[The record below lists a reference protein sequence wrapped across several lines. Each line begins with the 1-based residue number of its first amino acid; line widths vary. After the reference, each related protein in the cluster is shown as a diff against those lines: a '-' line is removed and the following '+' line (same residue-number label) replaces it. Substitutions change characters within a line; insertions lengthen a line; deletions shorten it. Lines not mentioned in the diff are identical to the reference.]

1 VLIKDQKLLNAS
13 LGSQDLKLPHSPEVK
28 TSKAHLSSRKN
39 YTSVQEEYY
48 QKAKEDYEECKKEQR
63 AVRMASEQKKVTT
76 KSVNMKGIAQLS
88 GQMNQTRAA
97 VQLFGEK
104 IKRRSQLLNN
114 IQNSSFGVM
123 NIQDV
128 QTPAEQELIA
138 SMSESKRDIRN
149 SRTSHFFLPA
159 ASAKVDSKS

>member
-1 VLIKDQKLLNAS
+1 
-13 LGSQDLKLPHSPEVK
+13 
-28 TSKAHLSSRKN
+28 
-39 YTSVQEEYY
+39 
-48 QKAKEDYEECKKEQR
+48 
-63 AVRMASEQKKVTT
+63 MASEQKKVTT

-138 SMSESKRDIRN
+138 SN
-149 SRTSHFFLPA
+149 NFP
-159 ASAKVDSKS
+159 